1 MPESDDR
8 CAQCNKSASD
18 AASGLKRC
26 AKCKVV
32 RYCSRDCQKTHW
44 KVHKKVCT
52 ESANSGQKKD
62 EEPTQS
68 TPAASPAPATST
80 PTTKATPAASS
91 PSTTTS
97 APAPTA
103 SKTATPAKKAT
114 ATPTKPAATPAKLTN
129 PANKPGAKSFGALK
143 TTILQPF
150 HKLHVKR
157 WLYDRDTDDVYK
169 LLIDTYRLRV
179 EDDYV
184 LEGEVSIDSLYGGGN
199 PLEDFKDFL
208 KKCHAK
214 NLLPPWWTKD
224 CDKECLALGTK
235 AGWSSL
241 RNAVEKGDI
250 IEHYK
255 DSLMPMQLRM
265 MGEQV
270 YGRGPGGQSG
280 ESMLRMQMQSE
291 IAGVKGVTTQLD
303 LSTLLKHMGRK

>member
-1 MPESDDR
+1 MPESDDK
-8 CAQCNKSASD
+8 CAQCNKTATD

-26 AKCKVV
+26 AKCRVV
-32 RYCSRDCQKTHW
+32 RYCSRDCQKKHW
-44 KVHKKVCT
+44 RVHKKVCA
-52 ESANSGQKKD
+52 EAAKSAQNEE
-62 EEPTQS
+62 EEPAQ
-68 TPAASPAPATST
+68 PI
-80 PTTKATPAASS
+80 PAASS
-91 PSTTTS
+91 APTTSTPST
-97 APAPTA
+97 
-103 SKTATPAKKAT
+103 KAT
-114 ATPTKPAATPAKLTN
+114 ANPPKPATTPVKPTN
-129 PANKPGAKSFGALK
+129 SANKPSAKSNGALK

-157 WLYDRDTDDVYK
+157 WLYDRDTEDVYQ

-184 LEGEVSIDSLYGGGN
+184 LEGEVSVNSLYGGGN

-214 NLLPPWWTKD
+214 KNLLPPWWTKD
-224 CDKECLALGTK
+224 SDKDCLALGTK

-241 RNAVEKGDI
+241 RSAVEKGDI

-265 MGEQV
+265 MGEQI

-291 IAGVKGVTTQLD
+291 MAGGKGVTSQID
-303 LSTLLKHMGRK
+303 LSTLLKHMGKK

>member
-1 MPESDDR
+1 MPESDDK
-8 CAQCNKSASD
+8 CAQCNKAATD

-26 AKCKVV
+26 AKCRVV
-32 RYCSRDCQKTHW
+32 RYCSRDCQKKHW
-44 KVHKKVCT
+44 KVHKKVCAET
-52 ESANSGQKKD
+52 AKTAQND
-62 EEPTQS
+62 EEQAEEEPAQS
-68 TPAASPAPATST
+68 IPAASPAPTTPT
-80 PTTKATPAASS
+80 PTTKAT
-91 PSTTTS
+91 
-97 APAPTA
+97 
-103 SKTATPAKKAT
+103 ATPA
-114 ATPTKPAATPAKLTN
+114 KPAATPAKPTN
-129 PANKPGAKSFGALK
+129 PANKPGAKSKGALK

-157 WLYDRDTDDVYK
+157 WLYDRDTEDVYQ

-184 LEGEVSIDSLYGGGN
+184 LEGEVSVNSLYGGGN
-199 PLEDFKDFL
+199 PLEDFMDFL
-208 KKCHAK
+208 KKCHAKK

-224 CDKECLALGTK
+224 SDKECLALGTK

-241 RNAVEKGDI
+241 RSAVEKGDI

-280 ESMLRMQMQSE
+280 ESMLRMQMHSE

-303 LSTLLKHMGRK
+303 LSSILKQMGKK

>member
-1 MPESDDR
+1 MSGSDDR
-8 CAQCNKSASD
+8 CAQCNKAASD

-44 KVHKKVCT
+44 KVHKKVCAET
-52 ESANSGQKKD
+52 ANSAQN
-62 EEPTQS
+62 EEKLAQS
-68 TPAASPAPATST
+68 TPAASPAPATPT
-80 PTTKATPAASS
+80 PTTKATPATSS

-103 SKTATPAKKAT
+103 AKIAPAKKAT
-114 ATPTKPAATPAKLTN
+114 ATPAKPAATPAKPIN
-129 PANKPGAKSFGALK
+129 PANKAGAKSNSALK
-143 TTILQPF
+143 STILQPF
-150 HKLHVKR
+150 HKLHTKR
-157 WLYDRDTDDVYK
+157 WLHDRDTEDVYQ

-184 LEGEVSIDSLYGGGN
+184 LEGEVSANSLYGGGN
-199 PLEDFKDFL
+199 PLDDFKDFL
-208 KKCHAK
+208 KMCHAK
-214 NLLPPWWTKD
+214 KDLLPPWWTKD
-224 CDKECLALGTK
+224 SDKDCLALGTK

-241 RNAVEKGDI
+241 RSAVEKSDI

-280 ESMLRMQMQSE
+280 ESMLRIQMQSE

-303 LSTLLKHMGRK
+303 LSTLLKHMGKK

>member
-52 ESANSGQKKD
+52 ETANSAQKKD

-68 TPAASPAPATST
+68 TPAAPAPTTST

-103 SKTATPAKKAT
+103 AKTAAPAKKAT
-114 ATPTKPAATPAKLTN
+114 ATPAKPTAAPAKPTN
-129 PANKPGAKSFGALK
+129 SANKPGAKSNGALK

-184 LEGEVSIDSLYGGGN
+184 LEGEVSVDSLYGGGN

-214 NLLPPWWTKD
+214 KDLLPPWWTKD

-303 LSTLLKHMGRK
+303 LSTLLRHMGKK